1 LNASIDLIK
10 TAAQPKFSTLN
21 HPSPPTMKKKSTSRS
36 AFLNLRVLFGLFI
49 MLAGIFLALLSF
61 GPATTGFA
69 QGTTR
74 QEMTLTLAQALNLPQ
89 PPACVPGAE
98 MFNDVPAS
106 SPFCPYIEELVRLGI
121 TGGCG
126 GGNFCPGDPVTRQQ
140 MAAFLVKALMAGN
153 LKFTNLTM
161 QNGWVGNCFSGG
173 VPQFAL
179 GLDGTVHFR
188 GAMCRPSG
196 ASNSPFHLPANVR
209 PSVPVYV
216 TASQN
221 NGATG
226 RLIILTGGDVL
237 VGDDPDHAN
246 SGAVFT
252 SLSGITYNP

>member
-10 TAAQPKFSTLN
+10 TGGSTEIVNPQLPKS
-21 HPSPPTMKKKSTSRS
+21 STMKKKSTSRS
-36 AFLNLRVLFGLFI
+36 AFLNLRALFGLFVI
-49 MLAGIFLALLSF
+49 LAGVFLALLSF
-61 GPATTGFA
+61 GPLRTGFA

-74 QEMTLTLAQALNLPQ
+74 EEMTLTLAQALNLPQ
-89 PPACVPGAE
+89 PPACVAGQE

-106 SPFCPYIEELVRLGI
+106 SPFCPFIEELVRLGI

-140 MAAFLVKALMAGN
+140 MAAFLVKALLAGN

-188 GAMCRPSG
+188 GAMCRTSG
-196 ASNSPFHLPANVR
+196 ASNSPFTLPANVR

-216 TASQN
+216 TASQL

-246 SGAVFT
+246 VGAVFT

>member
-1 LNASIDLIK
+1 
-10 TAAQPKFSTLN
+10 
-21 HPSPPTMKKKSTSRS
+21 MKKKSTSRS

-89 PPACVPGAE
+89 PPACVAGQE

-106 SPFCPYIEELVRLGI
+106 SPFCPFIEELARLGI

-140 MAAFLVKALMAGN
+140 MAAFLVKALLAGN
-153 LKFTNLTM
+153 LKFTDLTM
-161 QNGWVGNCFSGG
+161 QNGWVGNCAGSG
-173 VPQFAL
+173 VPQVAL
-179 GLDGTVHFR
+179 GLDGTVHLR
-188 GAMCRPSG
+188 GDMCRTSG
-196 ASNSPFHLPANVR
+196 TSDTPFTLPANVR
-209 PSVPVYV
+209 PSVQLFLAVDQISA
-216 TASQN
+216 T
-221 NGATG
+221 TG
-226 RLIILTGGDVL
+226 RLIILPNGDVR
-237 VGDDPDHAN
+237 VVNDPDHAN
-246 SGAVFT
+246 SGFNFT